1 MRMKSPWKNI
11 DEAFEPMFTE
21 SVVISGR
28 RGDKAFRQTIEA
40 AVFIDMTGDALTD
53 DAIDTDRE
61 DIDIVCRRKDYA
73 FVQKLVRGD
82 LVERTAYNGIKYAI
96 KEIKNDAVMGLVI
109 SARSK

>member
-1 MRMKSPWKNI
+1 MQMKSPWTDNDK
-11 DEAFEPMFTE
+11 AYSPMFTE
-21 SVVISGR
+21 SVVISGT
-28 RGDKAFRQTIEA
+28 RGQDSFRQTIEA
-40 AVFIDMTGDALTD
+40 AVFVDNTGDALTD

-82 LVERTAYNGIKYAI
+82 LVERTAYNGIRYAI